1 VIFLPALA
9 VRTPRGIAILAM
21 AILFLA
27 TIMGSLGAAEDVLE
41 PGVPEVPENPD
52 GTGTTF
58 IPVET
63 PPPQPEPYNPLAM
76 FNPLL
81 LLVIILVIGALAAYV
96 PGEVQRMRIE
106 TAFRE
111 SMDARLALA
120 KGDFT
125 VALAGFDRAIDQAHA
140 RRVLHRPLERSGQRP
155 FRPGSHQVRQRD
167 HQARR
172 RAGGRCEQRK
182 ELRFPSR
189 NL

>member
-1 VIFLPALA
+1 
-9 VRTPRGIAILAM
+9 M

-125 VALAGFDRAIDQAHA
+125 VALAGFDRAIDQAHQA
-140 RRVLHRPLERSGQRP
+140 YTRRTRVNRPAEWKLLPDEFYIGLWRGRASALFGLGRTKSASATTRLADELEA
-155 FRPGSHQVRQRD
+155 VVNN
-167 HQARR
+167 
-172 RAGGRCEQRK
+172 GR
-182 ELRFPSR
+182 
-189 NL
+189 N

>member
-1 VIFLPALA
+1 
-9 VRTPRGIAILAM
+9 M

-125 VALAGFDRAIDQAHA
+125 VALAGFDRAIDQAHQAYTRPTSSTSASGEVGPAPFSAWVAPSPPA
-140 RRVLHRPLERSGQRP
+140 RPPGSPTSWRPL
-155 FRPGSHQVRQRD
+155 
-167 HQARR
+167 
-172 RAGGRCEQRK
+172 
-182 ELRFPSR
+182 
-189 NL
+189 